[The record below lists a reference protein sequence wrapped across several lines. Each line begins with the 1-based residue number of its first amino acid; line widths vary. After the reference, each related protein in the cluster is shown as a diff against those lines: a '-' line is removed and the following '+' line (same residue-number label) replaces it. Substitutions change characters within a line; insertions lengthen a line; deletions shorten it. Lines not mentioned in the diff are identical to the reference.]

1 MTNNSKPGSWILLLS
16 MVGVSVV
23 YLLAVFLPTQK
34 AIGRLNDE
42 ARQKEAYCAQ
52 AGNLDAILK
61 ATRLEL
67 GKTHQ
72 YNKVWSD
79 ATPSQGQVVALL
91 GRINAMSRAA
101 GAETTR
107 FDPEPIVRH
116 DRVCRI
122 PLAMGLTGPLPRIF
136 DFVAELEGLP
146 QSIWIE
152 NVILEKIE
160 GVDKTSKSVSCEI
173 KLVIFDDNSNISDQG
188 NPTR

>member
-1 MTNNSKPGSWILLLS
+1 MTNNPKPGSWILLLS

-23 YLLAVFLPTQK
+23 YLLAVFFPTQK

-52 AGNLDAILK
+52 AGNLDTILK
-61 ATRLEL
+61 ATRVELE
-67 GKTHQ
+67 KTRQ
-72 YNKVWSD
+72 YNKTWSD

-91 GRINAMSRAA
+91 GHINALSRVA

-107 FDPEPIVRH
+107 FDPEPIVRL
-116 DRVCRI
+116 DRICKI
-122 PLAMGLTGPLPRIF
+122 PLTMGLTGPLPQIF
-136 DFVAELEGLP
+136 DFVADLEGLP

-160 GVDKTSKSVSCEI
+160 NIDKASGSVSCEI
-173 KLVIFDDNSNISDQG
+173 KLAIFDDNSNISDQG
-188 NPTR
+188 NPTH